1 MRKSVSCVTVSTSG
15 ELFMIVLTR
24 ARGKLEAAEAGED
37 ILIELKRLSKSSSET
52 NKPKLIEK
60 CFCSQSQILNRLRL
74 AVFVVY
80 IYG

>member
-37 ILIELKRLSKSSSET
+37 ILIELKDFLKVLVKQT
-52 NKPKLIEK
+52 NP
-60 CFCSQSQILNRLRL
+60 N
-74 AVFVVY
+74 
-80 IYG
+80 

>member
-1 MRKSVSCVTVSTSG
+1 
-15 ELFMIVLTR
+15 MIVLTR

-60 CFCSQSQILNRLRL
+60 CYCAWRFLLFTSMAEEKFCRK
-74 AVFVVY
+74 A
-80 IYG
+80 